1 MKEIFLNITS
11 DIILGIL
18 VFFISVITTIGGVG
32 GGGLLIPTY
41 IFIGKFSL
49 DEAIPLSVIT
59 ILGDTLVRIFNLY
72 LRKHPMNNKRYLIDM
87 MPILLIVP
95 FDGNFSFLGVILS
108 EMVPNLITLVVII
121 LILGLTFYK
130 SIVKAIKSF
139 LKENEYLD
147 SNNLELVMIDGIGEY
162 FDINKLE
169 ECKLNEGVGDTLLDK
184 IKKTLIIF
192 FTILVISTF
201 CILRTFHDKCS
212 VNNIVNII
220 SQFVVVG
227 IISYYIIN
235 YIKKDYEMKR
245 LNNYIFLEGD
255 IIWNN
260 PNIIKFIIISSLTG
274 VLSTYMGIGGGMLIT
289 PIMIQAGMIPEVVIA
304 TGSITTFFSS
314 LISTL
319 NYLLAG
325 RLNIKYG
332 ILLSIVS
339 MLGSLVGLRLSDF
352 ILSKLKRQSILIFIV
367 SLILLVSG
375 VMLVNSVLMNDLGNL
390 EVSNYCK
397 I

>member
-1 MKEIFLNITS
+1 MKEIFVNLSN
-11 DIILGIL
+11 DIILSIL
-18 VFFISVITTIGGVG
+18 VFIISIITTIGGVG

-49 DEAIPLSVIT
+49 DEAIPLSVMT
-59 ILGDTLVRIFNLY
+59 ILGDTLVRIVNLY
-72 LRKHPMNNKRYLIDM
+72 LKKHPMNSKRYLINM

-95 FDGNFSFLGVILS
+95 FDGNFSFFGVILS
-108 EMVPNLITLVVII
+108 EIMPNIVTLGVII
-121 LILGLTFYK
+121 LTLGLTFYK
-130 SIVKAIKSF
+130 SIVKAVRTF

-147 SNNLELVMIDGIGEY
+147 SNNLELVIIDGIGEY

-169 ECKLNEGVGDTLLDK
+169 EYKLNNGIGDTLSDK

-201 CILRTFHDKCS
+201 CVLRMLNDKCS
-212 VNNIVNII
+212 INNIVNII
-220 SQFVVVG
+220 SQFIVVG

-235 YIKKDYEMKR
+235 YIKKDYERKR

-260 PNIIKFIIISSLTG
+260 ANITKFIIIASLTG
-274 VLSTYMGIGGGMLIT
+274 ILSTYMGIGGGMLIT
-289 PIMIQAGMIPEVVIA
+289 PIMIQVGMIPEVVIA

-325 RLNIKYG
+325 RLNLNYG
-332 ILLSIVS
+332 ILLSIMS
-339 MLGSLVGLRLSDF
+339 MLGSLVGLKLSDL
-352 ILSKLKRQSILIFIV
+352 ILSRLKRQSILIFIV
-367 SLILLVSG
+367 SLILLISG
-375 VMLVNSVLMNDLGNL
+375 VMLVNSVIMNGLGNL
-390 EVSNYCK
+390 EIGNYCK
-397 I
+397 F

>member
-1 MKEIFLNITS
+1 MKEIFVDIKS
-11 DIILGIL
+11 DIILSIL
-18 VFFISVITTIGGVG
+18 VFFISVVTTIGGVG

-49 DEAIPLSVIT
+49 NEAIPLSVIT

-72 LRKHPMNNKRYLIDM
+72 LRRHPMNSKRYLIDM

-95 FDGNFSFLGVILS
+95 FDGNFSFIGVILS
-108 EMVPNLITLVVII
+108 EIMPNLITLSVII
-121 LILGLTFYK
+121 LVLGLTFYK
-130 SIVKAIKSF
+130 SIVKAVKLF
-139 LKENEYLD
+139 LKENQYLD

-162 FDINKLE
+162 FDVNKLE
-169 ECKLNEGVGDTLLDK
+169 EYKFSNCIGDTLSDK
-184 IKKTLIIF
+184 IKKTLILF
-192 FTILVISTF
+192 FTIVVISTF
-201 CILRTFHDKCS
+201 CILRTLNDKCS
-212 VNNIVNII
+212 LNNIVNII
-220 SQFVVVG
+220 CQFILVG
-227 IISYYIIN
+227 IISYFIIY
-235 YIKKDYEMKR
+235 YIKKDYENKR

-260 PNIIKFIIISSLTG
+260 KNIIKFIIISSLTG

-289 PIMIQAGMIPEVVIA
+289 PIMIQVGMIPEVVIA

-325 RLNIKYG
+325 RLNLNYG
-332 ILLSIVS
+332 ILLSVAS
-339 MLGSLVGLRLSDF
+339 MIGSFVGLKLSDF
-352 ILSKLKRQSILIFIV
+352 ILSKLKRQSILVFIV
-367 SLILLVSG
+367 SLILLISG
-375 VMLVNSVLMNDLGNL
+375 VMLVNSVTMNDLGKL
-390 EVSNYCK
+390 EIGNYCK

>member
-1 MKEIFLNITS
+1 MKEIFNNLYN
-11 DIILGIL
+11 DIILSIL
-18 VFFISVITTIGGVG
+18 VFVISIITTIGGVG

-41 IFIGKFSL
+41 IFVGKFSL
-49 DEAIPLSVIT
+49 EEAIPLSVMT
-59 ILGDTLVRIFNLY
+59 ILGDTLIRILNLY
-72 LRKHPMNNKRYLIDM
+72 LKKHPMNNKRYLINM

-108 EMVPNLITLVVII
+108 EIMPNIVTLGVII
-121 LILGLTFYK
+121 LTLGLTFYK
-130 SIVKAIKSF
+130 SIVKAIKTF

-147 SNNLELVMIDGIGEY
+147 SNNLELVIIDGIGEY
-162 FDINKLE
+162 FSVNKLE
-169 ECKLNEGVGDTLLDK
+169 EYKFNNGVGDSLSEK

-192 FTILVISTF
+192 FTIIVISIF
-201 CILRTFHDKCS
+201 CILRSFNDRCS
-212 VNNIVNII
+212 LINIANILV
-220 SQFVVVG
+220 QFIILG

-235 YIKKDYEMKR
+235 YIKKDYENKR

-260 PNIIKFIIISSLTG
+260 SNIFKFIIIASLTG

-289 PIMIQAGMIPEVVIA
+289 PIMIQVGMIPEVVIA

-325 RLNIKYG
+325 RLNLNYG
-332 ILLSIVS
+332 ILLSIMS
-339 MLGSLVGLRLSDF
+339 MLGSFVGLKLSDL
-352 ILSKLKRQSILIFIV
+352 ILTKLKRQSILIFIV
-367 SLILLVSG
+367 SLILLISG
-375 VMLVNSVLMNDLGNL
+375 VMLVNSMMMNDLDCF
-390 EVSNYCK
+390 EIKNYCK

>member
-1 MKEIFLNITS
+1 MKEIFVNLGN
-11 DIILGIL
+11 DIILSIL
-18 VFFISVITTIGGVG
+18 VFLISVITTIGGVG

-41 IFIGKFSL
+41 IFVGEFSL

-108 EMVPNLITLVVII
+108 EVMPNSITLGVII

-130 SIVKAIKSF
+130 SIVKAIKTF

-147 SNNLELVMIDGIGEY
+147 SNNLELVIIDGIGEY
-162 FDINKLE
+162 FNVNKLE
-169 ECKLNEGVGDTLLDK
+169 EYKFSNGTGDSLSDK

-192 FTILVISTF
+192 FTIVVISVF
-201 CILRTFHDKCS
+201 CILRSFHDKCS
-212 VNNIVNII
+212 LINICNII
-220 SQFVVVG
+220 SQFLVVG
-227 IISYYIIN
+227 VISYFIIL
-235 YIKKDYEMKR
+235 YIKKDYERKR

-260 PNIIKFIIISSLTG
+260 ANITKFIIIASLTG
-274 VLSTYMGIGGGMLIT
+274 ILSTYMGIGGGMLIT
-289 PIMIQAGMIPEVVIA
+289 PIMIQVGMIPEVVIA

-319 NYLLAG
+319 NYLLVG
-325 RLNIKYG
+325 RLNLNYG
-332 ILLSIVS
+332 ILLSIMS
-339 MLGSLVGLRLSDF
+339 MLGSLVGLKLSDL
-352 ILSKLKRQSILIFIV
+352 ILNRLKRQSILIFIV
-367 SLILLVSG
+367 SLILLISG
-375 VMLVNSVLMNDLGNL
+375 VMLVNSVIMNDLGDFNI
-390 EVSNYCK
+390 SNYCK

>member
-1 MKEIFLNITS
+1 MKEIFVNLSN
-11 DIILGIL
+11 DIILSIL
-18 VFFISVITTIGGVG
+18 VFIISIITTIGGVG

-49 DEAIPLSVIT
+49 EEAIPLSVMT
-59 ILGDTLVRIFNLY
+59 ILGDTLVRIVNLY
-72 LRKHPMNNKRYLIDM
+72 LKKHPMNSKRYLINM

-108 EMVPNLITLVVII
+108 EIMPNIVTLGVII
-121 LILGLTFYK
+121 LTLGLTFYK
-130 SIVKAIKSF
+130 SIVKAVRTF

-147 SNNLELVMIDGIGEY
+147 SNNLELVIIDGIGEY

-169 ECKLNEGVGDTLLDK
+169 EYKLNNGIGDTLSDK

-201 CILRTFHDKCS
+201 CVLRMLNDKCS
-212 VNNIVNII
+212 INNIVNII
-220 SQFVVVG
+220 SQFIVVG

-235 YIKKDYEMKR
+235 YIKKDYERKR

-260 PNIIKFIIISSLTG
+260 ANITKFIIIASLTG
-274 VLSTYMGIGGGMLIT
+274 ILSTYMGIGGGMLIT
-289 PIMIQAGMIPEVVIA
+289 PIMIQVGMIPEVVIA

-325 RLNIKYG
+325 RLNLNYG
-332 ILLSIVS
+332 ILLSIMS
-339 MLGSLVGLRLSDF
+339 MLGSLVGLKLSDL
-352 ILSKLKRQSILIFIV
+352 ILSRLKRQSILIFIV
-367 SLILLVSG
+367 SLILLISG
-375 VMLVNSVLMNDLGNL
+375 VMLVNSVIMNGLGNL
-390 EVSNYCK
+390 EIGNYCK
-397 I
+397 F

>member
-1 MKEIFLNITS
+1 MKEIFVNLGN
-11 DIILGIL
+11 DIILSIL
-18 VFFISVITTIGGVG
+18 VFLISVITTIGGVG

-41 IFIGKFSL
+41 IFVGEFSL

-108 EMVPNLITLVVII
+108 EVMPNSITLGVII

-130 SIVKAIKSF
+130 SIVKAIKTF

-147 SNNLELVMIDGIGEY
+147 SNNLELVIIDGIGEY
-162 FDINKLE
+162 FNVNKLE
-169 ECKLNEGVGDTLLDK
+169 EYKFSNGTGDSLSDK

-192 FTILVISTF
+192 FTIVVISVF
-201 CILRTFHDKCS
+201 CILRSFQDKCS
-212 VNNIVNII
+212 LINICNII
-220 SQFVVVG
+220 SQFLVVG
-227 IISYYIIN
+227 IISYCIIL
-235 YIKKDYEMKR
+235 YIKKDYERKR

-260 PNIIKFIIISSLTG
+260 ANITKFIIIASLTG
-274 VLSTYMGIGGGMLIT
+274 ILSTYMGIGGGMLIT
-289 PIMIQAGMIPEVVIA
+289 PIMIQVGMIPEVVIA

-319 NYLLAG
+319 NYLLVG
-325 RLNIKYG
+325 RLNLNYG
-332 ILLSIVS
+332 ILLSIMS
-339 MLGSLVGLRLSDF
+339 MLGSLVGLKLSDL
-352 ILSKLKRQSILIFIV
+352 ILNRLKRQSILIFIV
-367 SLILLVSG
+367 SLILLISG
-375 VMLVNSVLMNDLGNL
+375 VMLVNSVIMNDLGDFKI
-390 EVSNYCK
+390 SNYCK

>member
-1 MKEIFLNITS
+1 MKEIFVNMS
-11 DIILGIL
+11 NDIILSIL
-18 VFFISVITTIGGVG
+18 VFIISIITTIGGVG

-49 DEAIPLSVIT
+49 EEAIPLSVMT
-59 ILGDTLVRIFNLY
+59 ILGDTLVRIVNIY
-72 LRKHPMNNKRYLIDM
+72 LKKHPMNSKRYLINM

-108 EMVPNLITLVVII
+108 EIMPNIVTLGVII
-121 LILGLTFYK
+121 LTLGLTFYK
-130 SIVKAIKSF
+130 SIVKAVRTF

-147 SNNLELVMIDGIGEY
+147 SNNLELVIIDGIGEY

-169 ECKLNEGVGDTLLDK
+169 EYKLNNGIGDTLSDK

-201 CILRTFHDKCS
+201 CILRMLNDKCS
-212 VNNIVNII
+212 LNNIVNII
-220 SQFVVVG
+220 SQFIIVG

-235 YIKKDYEMKR
+235 YIKKDYERKR

-260 PNIIKFIIISSLTG
+260 ANITKFIIIASLTG
-274 VLSTYMGIGGGMLIT
+274 ILSTYMGIGGGMLIT
-289 PIMIQAGMIPEVVIA
+289 PIMIQVGMIPEVVIA

-325 RLNIKYG
+325 RLNISYG
-332 ILLSIVS
+332 ILLSIMS
-339 MLGSLVGLRLSDF
+339 MLGSLVGLKLSDL
-352 ILSKLKRQSILIFIV
+352 ILSRLKRQSILIFIV
-367 SLILLVSG
+367 SLILLISG
-375 VMLVNSVLMNDLGNL
+375 VMLVNSVIMNGLGNL
-390 EVSNYCK
+390 EIGNYCK